1 LVLAAFVGA
10 FFAARTWHWAYVLV
24 AVGIVLST
32 VGFFFLAAETLRINA
47 VYRTQV
53 KQLEETDLPKVQA
66 SNEALQYGTDNSS
79 VLNQLRGETWPNEAA
94 APIREDA
101 ESIPSLAELEH
112 QLHLATRTRG
122 RVWRK
127 VTPTGF
133 NPQTGEVTIGV
144 ETPVPAGINAET
156 VVFLFED
163 GEPALPAPDGTPR
176 GPQYL
181 GEFRVSKVDP
191 QVAKLLPVLPL
202 DDFERGRLTASKGP
216 WAMHEVMPVD
226 RYSIFAKLTEE
237 ELKAKIPPQSV
248 NEYLRHGKD
257 ANADDDEWHK
267 VGFDESGKRLPPDQ
281 LANAANVLYQRR
293 LRDYALEFDELSER
307 RSVLLADLEGV
318 KRDNQRLVAAQAS
331 AKELQAFR
339 EDEIARLNTDLQGVT
354 KELEAIDAHLA
365 KVQLQ
370 VARAEALL
378 AQALERNRQMAQELA
393 ARQAR
398 AIDAIEGPASPA
410 APAGPLALDRVN

>member
-1 LVLAAFVGA
+1 MLAAFVGA

-47 VYRTQV
+47 VLRKEVNQ
-53 KQLEETDLPKVQA
+53 KEKDLASVQA

-79 VLNQLRGETWPNEAA
+79 VVNQLRGETWPNEAA
-94 APIREDA
+94 APIRPEA

-127 VTPTGF
+127 VAPTSF
-133 NPQTGEVTIGV
+133 NPQTGALQIGV
-144 ETPVPAGINAET
+144 AAPTPAGINADT
-156 VVFLFED
+156 VVFLFEE

-181 GEFRVSKVDP
+181 GEFRVTETAP
-191 QVAKLLPVLPL
+191 QGATLQSVLPL
-202 DDFERGRLTASKGP
+202 DDFERRRLTASQGP
-216 WAMHEVMPVD
+216 WAVYEVMPVD
-226 RYSIFAKLTEE
+226 RHSIFDNLTEE
-237 ELKAKIPPQSV
+237 ELKTKIPPPSV

-281 LANAANVLYQRR
+281 LANAAKVLYQRR
-293 LRDYALEFDELSER
+293 LRDYALEFDELAER

-331 AKELQAFR
+331 AKELEAFR
-339 EDEIARLNTDLQGVT
+339 KDEIARLQTDRKGVT
-354 KELEAIDAHLA
+354 AEVEAIKAHLA
-365 KVQLQ
+365 KVQRQ

-378 AQALERNRQMAQELA
+378 AQSLQRNRQLAQELA

-410 APAGPLALDRVN
+410 APSGPLALDRVN